1 MDPSQVNSFF
11 ETKIKI
17 RFGFGL
23 KKEQC
28 KLISQISNGK
38 NSIGIFPT
46 GFGKS
51 VCFYLLPLLF
61 NEIKGDG
68 HICLVISPLKSL
80 MIDQIQKANLYNIQ
94 AADIMSKEEMDI
106 NTITGF
112 YTLV

>member
-1 MDPSQVNSFF
+1 MGRTLF
-11 ETKIKI
+11 
-17 RFGFGL
+17 
-23 KKEQC
+23 
-28 KLISQISNGK
+28 
-38 NSIGIFPT
+38 